1 MDIQRGSLLTLL
13 HKSEQMR
20 WKISQ
25 KRRRNEMGILQKI
38 YDSIKSFKAP
48 TWLKNIL
55 QEIQNILVQV
65 MLQVG
70 KEYIS
75 KIQDK
80 IIEVSK
86 YDINNK
92 EKFRAVFDFTK
103 ALTPTLKDSAI
114 NLLLE
119 TLVSKLKKDEVI

>member
-1 MDIQRGSLLTLL
+1 
-13 HKSEQMR
+13 
-20 WKISQ
+20 
-25 KRRRNEMGILQKI
+25 MGILQKI